1 MDFSRRELL
10 GLVAV
15 GALAGCSGGDGGD
28 SGDGDTDATAT
39 PPDAA
44 TLDGSAD
51 GSAGTS
57 LAGSCASNFGDTL
70 QPYDTGDRGMVA
82 TFAYPMGGEV
92 TTEQDEGDS
101 HVTGFGYG
109 RGDISPLHTMTVS
122 ERGPT
127 GDPVDATEAY
137 GFDDR
142 FESGTVTTY
151 DGQERPVAIRRL
163 EESVTYIVHVERA
176 DGVYVFSVQVS
187 AGEADP
193 CPEVYDSVARRVAAS
208 FEPVA

>member
-15 GALAGCSGGDGGD
+15 GALAGCSGGDGSDGGD
-28 SGDGDTDATAT
+28 SGAGAT
-39 PPDAA
+39 P
-44 TLDGSAD
+44 DGSTAD
-51 GSAGTS
+51 GGSGDNTGTS
-57 LAGSCASNFGDTL
+57 PTGFCASNFGDTL
-70 QPYDTGDRGMVA
+70 QSYDPSDRGMVA
-82 TFAYPMGGEV
+82 TFGYPMGGEV

-109 RGDISPLHTMTVS
+109 RGDLSPLHTMTVS

-137 GFDDR
+137 AFDER
-142 FESGTVTTY
+142 FEGGTVTTY
-151 DGQERPVAIRRL
+151 DGQERPAAIRRL
-163 EESVTYIVHVERA
+163 EESVTYIFHVERS
-176 DGVYVFSVQVS
+176 DGVYVFSVQTS
-187 AGEADP
+187 AGEAEP
-193 CPEVYDSVARRVAAS
+193 CPDSYESATRRVAES